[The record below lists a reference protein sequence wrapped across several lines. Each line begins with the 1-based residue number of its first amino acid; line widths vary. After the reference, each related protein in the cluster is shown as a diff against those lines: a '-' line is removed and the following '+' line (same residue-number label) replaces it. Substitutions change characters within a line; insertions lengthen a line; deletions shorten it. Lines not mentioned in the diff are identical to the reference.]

1 MARPKAKAKARTRG
15 KGPDPLPPRE
25 PVASPDPGGL
35 RIMAVRHGKELLL
48 EVPVADL
55 SGLLAEESVHVW
67 IDSWGV
73 DNPEAVQLARQLFGF
88 HPLVIDDCFEAR
100 EHPKVEPFPEYI
112 FLITHGIAPDAHA
125 EDAET
130 IELDVFLGKRF
141 LFTYHERPSR
151 SVAGT
156 ADLVRRNQGG
166 PLTRG
171 PGAVLHAILDRQVD
185 SMEPLVD
192 QVETRIEEVEDRV
205 LVRPGSADLVTLL
218 ALKRNIL
225 KLRRWM
231 TKQREVVL
239 RLARNEFALVDPR
252 EAVHFRDIYDHL
264 YRFTELLETHREMTT
279 SLQEAYLSITN
290 LRLAEI
296 MKFLTLFTAV
306 LMPLTLITG
315 IYGMNFDH
323 MPELRRSWGYPA
335 VLGLMVLVAGSILI
349 YFRRKGW
356 LGLGRLGGI
365 ETTPPADDNGQ

>member
-1 MARPKAKAKARTRG
+1 M
-15 KGPDPLPPRE
+15 PDVPL
-25 PVASPDPGGL
+25 
-35 RIMAVRHGKELLL
+35 
-48 EVPVADL
+48 ADL
-55 SGLLAEESVHVW
+55 PALLADESAYVW

-73 DNPEAVQLARQLFGF
+73 DSPQALKLARELFGF
-88 HPLVIDDCFEAR
+88 HPTVIDDCFEAR

-125 EDAET
+125 EDAAT

-141 LFTYHERPSR
+141 LFTYHEHRSR
-151 SVAGT
+151 SVAGAT
-156 ADLVRRNQGG
+156 ELVLRNQGG
-166 PLTRG
+166 PLVRG

-185 SMEPLVD
+185 SMEPLLD
-192 QVETRIEEVEDRV
+192 EVENRIEEVEDRV
-205 LVRPGSADLVTLL
+205 LIHPGSADLVTLL

-231 TKQREVVL
+231 TRQREVLL
-239 RLARNEFALVDPR
+239 RLARNEFSLVDPK
-252 EAVHFRDIYDHL
+252 EALHFRDIYDHL

-323 MPELRRSWGYPA
+323 MPELRRAWAYPA
-335 VLGLMVLVAGSILI
+335 VLGLMVVMAGTILLF
-349 YFRRKGW
+349 FRRKGW

-365 ETTPPADDNGQ
+365 EPPAPPEATEPPPS